1 MPRLVFVWLLALLVM
16 GCARSGKELPVTS
29 WSMSVAGGPPT
40 ELTVPAHLEPALPEA
55 ASTYELRTTVH
66 LPDDLRGKDLVFAIP
81 AFRALGTLTAN
92 GIPAVALDESAF
104 DRYRRSHPLRF
115 RILAASTTTGHVDLV
130 LTIQHRW
137 IHSGWIDSVPIVAD
151 AAEGTPE
158 LVATDDFNRTAAI
171 AAFATAS
178 FVALLYGCLAAAL
191 TGPRRRTFGLFA
203 AGAILN
209 LSYPALLLGITQPL
223 LGVYEVPIGT
233 WMLIVGAVCATYF
246 AKAYFGLPPPHAA
259 WRWFAILTGLAA
271 LLARDPFQ
279 AIRVM
284 GPLVVIA
291 TMANTGMQFALVMKL
306 RHERPRRKNLYLIS
320 LAWPMTSALGAPD
333 FMGWMGWGEPFHG
346 VRTACIGMTVISLL
360 QAFALLRDHLGS
372 LSHADSLNTELASR
386 IDALEAKQQEVE
398 LLNDE
403 LRRQIAARSRQLVDS
418 LAKTDGTME
427 MPRFVLLPGDVVE
440 NRYRIVRLLGEG
452 GMGAVHEVERLVDG
466 NHFAMKLL
474 SVVNDPVARAR
485 FAREAQIAANVKHT
499 NVVSL
504 VDFDVA
510 REGFL
515 FLVMELVEGATLREV
530 RKRALDVP
538 WTLFVLAQVA
548 DGLDAIHA
556 QGIVHRDLKPANVLI
571 SRGTDGRR
579 PLVKI
584 TDFGVSSLIAEEI
597 RSQSGLRAASPS
609 ADDLDLFPPIG
620 FTEGGPTRRQSLTD
634 PPIDGGDG
642 VDKVDGVD
650 GGDVSTLPGDPL
662 EALTGG
668 ATREEPLVPKRAEL
682 STPSH
687 AQIDDQALTR
697 PGIVFGTPNY
707 MAAEL
712 VDGKATRAADI
723 FSLGVIAFELMTLRR
738 PFEEC
743 PLRAA
748 IKKRTLLAAPPL
760 LDVVPGLDP
769 LVATLLDRALLHE
782 ALQRPTARELAEAFR
797 SAGARGQAAARPN
810 SL

>member
-1 MPRLVFVWLLALLVM
+1 
-16 GCARSGKELPVTS
+16 
-29 WSMSVAGGPPT
+29 
-40 ELTVPAHLEPALPEA
+40 
-55 ASTYELRTTVH
+55 
-66 LPDDLRGKDLVFAIP
+66 
-81 AFRALGTLTAN
+81 
-92 GIPAVALDESAF
+92 
-104 DRYRRSHPLRF
+104 
-115 RILAASTTTGHVDLV
+115 
-130 LTIQHRW
+130 
-137 IHSGWIDSVPIVAD
+137 
-151 AAEGTPE
+151 
-158 LVATDDFNRTAAI
+158 
-171 AAFATAS
+171 
-178 FVALLYGCLAAAL
+178 
-191 TGPRRRTFGLFA
+191 
-203 AGAILN
+203 
-209 LSYPALLLGITQPL
+209 
-223 LGVYEVPIGT
+223 
-233 WMLIVGAVCATYF
+233 
-246 AKAYFGLPPPHAA
+246 
-259 WRWFAILTGLAA
+259 
-271 LLARDPFQ
+271 
-279 AIRVM
+279 M
-284 GPLVVIA
+284 GPLVVVA
-291 TMANTGMQFALVMKL
+291 TMANTAMQLALLLKL

-320 LAWPMTSALGAPD
+320 LAWPITAALGAPD
-333 FMGWMGWGEPFHG
+333 FNGWMGTFIPYFHG
-346 VRTACIGMTVISLL
+346 VRTACIGLTVISLFL
-360 QAFALLRDHLGS
+360 AFALLRDHLRS
-372 LSHADSLNTELASR
+372 LSHADKLNAELGSR
-386 IDALEAKQQEVE
+386 IAALEATHKEVE

-427 MPRFVLLPGDVVE
+427 LPRFVLLPGDVVE
-440 NRYRIVRLLGEG
+440 NRYRVVRLLGEG
-452 GMGAVHEVERLVDG
+452 GMGSVHEVERLVDG

-571 SRGTDGRR
+571 SRGSDGRR

-584 TDFGVSSLIAEEI
+584 TDFGVSSLLAEEL
-597 RSQSGLRAASPS
+597 RSQSGLQAAEPS
-609 ADDLDLFPPIG
+609 ADDLDLLPAIGTRDEEPTRRQAQPDETPVDLDDPPL
-620 FTEGGPTRRQSLTD
+620 TGGPTR
-634 PPIDGGDG
+634 
-642 VDKVDGVD
+642 K
-650 GGDVSTLPGDPL
+650 
-662 EALTGG
+662 EA
-668 ATREEPLVPKRAEL
+668 LVPKRAEH
-682 STPSH
+682 SPRPSH
-687 AQIDDQALTR
+687 VQIEEQALTR

-748 IKKRTLLAAPPL
+748 IKSRPLKAAPPML
-760 LDVVPGLDP
+760 EVVPGLDP
-769 LVATLLDRALLHE
+769 KVASLLDRALLHQP
-782 ALQRPTARELAEAFR
+782 LRRPTARELAEAFR
-797 SAGARGQAAARPN
+797 AASAHGAARAS

>member
-1 MPRLVFVWLLALLVM
+1 MRSVAPRLVFVWLLALLLA
-16 GCARSGKELPVTS
+16 GCARSGRELAITS
-29 WSMSVAGGPPT
+29 WSLSVAGGPPK
-40 ELTVPAHLEPALPEA
+40 ELTVPAHLDAVLPDA
-55 ASTYELRTTVH
+55 PSTYELRTTVR

-81 AFRALGTLTAN
+81 DYRALATLTAN
-92 GIPAVALDESAF
+92 GTPAVPYDESAF

-115 RILAASTTTGHVDLV
+115 RILAPSTTSGNVELV
-130 LTIQHRW
+130 LTVQHRW
-137 IHSGWIDSVPIVAD
+137 IHSGWIDSVPIVS
-151 AAEGTPE
+151 AAEDGSSE
-158 LVATDDFNRTAAI
+158 LVATDDFNRTAAA

-178 FVALLYGCLAAAL
+178 FVALLYGYLAAAL
-191 TGPRRRTFGLFA
+191 TGPRRRTFALFA

-223 LGVYEVPIGT
+223 LGVYEVPVGT
-233 WMLIVGAVCATYF
+233 TMLIVGAVCATYF
-246 AKAYFGLPPPHAA
+246 TKAYFGLPPPHVG
-259 WRWFAILTGLAA
+259 WKWFAILTGLVA
-271 LLARDPFQ
+271 LLARDPFHS
-279 AIRVM
+279 IRVM

-291 TMANTGMQFALVMKL
+291 TMANTGMQLALVMKL
-306 RHERPRRKNLYLIS
+306 RHERPRRKNLYLIA
-320 LAWPMTSALGAPD
+320 LAWPITAALGGPD
-333 FMGWMGWGEPFHG
+333 FMGWMGTGEPFHG
-346 VRTACIGMTVISLL
+346 VRTACIGMSVISLL
-360 QAFALLRDHLGS
+360 QAFALLRDHLRS
-372 LSHADSLNTELASR
+372 LSHADALNTELASR
-386 IDALEAKQQEVE
+386 VDALEAKQKEVE

-427 MPRFVLLPGDVVE
+427 IPRFVLLPGDVVE
-440 NRYRIVRLLGEG
+440 NRYRVVRLLGEG
-452 GMGAVHEVERLVDG
+452 GMGSVHEVERLVDG

-584 TDFGVSSLIAEEI
+584 TDFGVSSLIAEEL
-597 RSQSGLRAASPS
+597 RSQSGLHAATPI
-609 ADDLDLFPPIG
+609 DDDPDLLPPITASG
-620 FTEGGPTRRQSLTD
+620 EEPTRRQGGSEPPPAITPPLTGGPTR
-634 PPIDGGDG
+634 
-642 VDKVDGVD
+642 K
-650 GGDVSTLPGDPL
+650 
-662 EALTGG
+662 
-668 ATREEPLVPKRAEL
+668 EPLVPKRPEP
-682 STPSH
+682 SPSPSH

-738 PFEEC
+738 PFDEC

-748 IKKRTLLAAPPL
+748 IKKRTLVAAPAL

-782 ALQRPTARELAEAFR
+782 ASRRPTARELAEAFR
-797 SAGARGQAAARPN
+797 TAGARGAARTS